1 MQTLAEEKISA
12 PESSAAE
19 YSQPGTAAGEIGRNN
34 RVTIL
39 DTLRGF
45 AIIYVMLYHL
55 LYDMI
60 FFGGADIP
68 FFFSDGMEIIHR
80 FVLLVLFSVSGICA
94 GFSKNVLKRGAA
106 LYLLGEALT
115 IITAAFVPRETIVF
129 GVLSCFGMIML
140 IYGVISPVMKK
151 IPNVVIFAVFTV
163 LAVIFMDFYRTD
175 SLFLVFGRVRLD
187 VPDDIRWLYP
197 IGITSSD
204 FHSADYFP
212 LVPYGFI
219 FLAGTALSDIV
230 KNGSLPKF
238 CYKASLPVVNF
249 CGRHSLLFYII
260 HQPVFLAAV
269 YIFAALKK

>member
-1 MQTLAEEKISA
+1 MQTLTKEKLPEAEISA
-12 PESSAAE
+12 TETSAA
-19 YSQPGTAAGEIGRNN
+19 EIGRNN
-34 RVTIL
+34 RVMLL

-55 LYDMI
+55 MYDMI
-60 FFGGADIP
+60 FFGGAAIP
-68 FFFSDGMEIIHR
+68 FFFSDSMEIIHR
-80 FVLLVLFSVSGICA
+80 FFLFVLFSVSGICA
-94 GFSKNVLKRGAA
+94 GFSKNVLKRGAT

-115 IITAAFVPRETIVF
+115 VITAAFVPQETIVF

-163 LAVIFMDFYRTD
+163 LAVVFMDFYRTD
-175 SLFLVFGRVRLD
+175 SLFLVFGRVHLD
-187 VPDDIRWLYP
+187 VPDNIRWLYP

-212 LVPYGFI
+212 LAPYGFI

-230 KNGSLPKF
+230 KSGSLPKF
-238 CYKASLPVVNF
+238 CYRARLPVVNF

-269 YIFAALKK
+269 YIFSALKN